1 MKIQK
6 YPLYSPK
13 ELELKRRG
21 EIGLPPDHIGKAL
34 EAEGYHTTLAKRI
47 LVGADE
53 WSRFFYMAPMQP
65 LAVEIARKVTSK
77 HNQDARVITVG
88 TQGKGKSWL
97 NLTLGYAI
105 AREIARIKGGKWGD
119 YFGMRN
125 IVIMDDS
132 KVKEVLSDVKQYHIY
147 SFDDIGIAWNAR
159 EAMSKGNKMLNDV
172 FQVFRTENTVVMMS
186 IISDFMIDKV
196 PRNLV
201 TYQIEMDMSLFD
213 YRWVFPKVFYV
224 VGKPRE
230 HAPHYHYPRTTGDIA
245 VVRVACP
252 SPPKELATE
261 YDVVRREAATK
272 LRVER
277 MKGDDENNGYGKAK
291 VKPEYPNEWK
301 YGRVEEM
308 MEEGI
313 SQTKACK
320 ILKCD
325 RTAFRNWRD
334 DDDRRAGASA

>member
-1 MKIQK
+1 M
-6 YPLYSPK
+6 
-13 ELELKRRG
+13 
-21 EIGLPPDHIGKAL
+21 DTHA
-34 EAEGYHTTLAKRI
+34 LAKRI
-47 LVGADE
+47 LIGANE
-53 WSRFFYMAPMQP
+53 MSQFIYQSPKQP

-77 HNQDARVITVG
+77 HNQDARIITVG

-105 AREIARIKGGKWGD
+105 AREIARIQNKKKGNDAVWSD
-119 YFGMRN
+119 YFGMGN
-125 IVIMDDS
+125 IVVMDDS
-132 KVKEVLSDVKQYHIY
+132 KVKEVLSDVTQYGIY

-186 IISDFMIDKV
+186 IISDFLIDKV

-213 YRWVFPKVFYV
+213 YRWVFPKVFHV

-230 HAPHYHYPRTTGDIA
+230 HTPHYRYPRTTNNIG
-245 VVRVACP
+245 VVRFAAP
-252 SPPKELATE
+252 APPKFLSAE

-277 MKGDDENNGYGKAK
+277 MKGDDEEDTDKK
-291 VKPEYPNEWK
+291 KQKK
-301 YGRVEEM
+301 YIPSKEERYTM
-308 MEEGI
+308 VAEMEKEGI
-313 SQTKACK
+313 SQRRGCK
-320 ILKCD
+320 IANCSD
-325 RTAFRNWRD
+325 NHYRDWRD
-334 DDDRRAGASA
+334 GKK

>member
-1 MKIQK
+1 MKYQDVSK
-6 YPLYSPK
+6 RMV
-13 ELELKRRG
+13 LE
-21 EIGLPPDHIGKAL
+21 
-34 EAEGYHTTLAKRI
+34 
-47 LVGADE
+47 GANE
-53 WSRFFYMAPMQP
+53 FSRFIYQTPKQP

-77 HNQDARVITVG
+77 HNQDARLITVG

-105 AREIARIKGGKWGD
+105 AREIARIQNKKKGNNKSWKD
-119 YFGMRN
+119 YFGMEN

-132 KVKEVLSDVKQYHIY
+132 KVREVLSDVKQYGIY

-159 EAMSKGNKMLNDV
+159 DAMSKGNKMLNDV

-186 IISDFMIDKV
+186 IISDFLIDKV

-201 TYQIEMDMSLFD
+201 TYQQEMDMSLFD

-224 VGKPRE
+224 VSKPRE
-230 HAPHYHYPRTTGDIA
+230 HTPHYHYPRTVNDIA
-245 VVRVACP
+245 VVRYAAP
-252 SPPKELATE
+252 APPKFLSAE

-272 LRVER
+272 LREER
-277 MKGDDENNGYGKAK
+277 MKGDDDKNNGDSKAK
-291 VKPEYPNEWK
+291 VKPDYPNEWK

-308 MEEGI
+308 MVEGL

-320 ILKCD
+320 IQQCTRASYRK
-325 RTAFRNWRD
+325 WRD
-334 DDDRRAGASA
+334 DEDRQASTCNMMT

>member
-1 MKIQK
+1 MDTKK
-6 YPLYSPK
+6 
-13 ELELKRRG
+13 
-21 EIGLPPDHIGKAL
+21 
-34 EAEGYHTTLAKRI
+34 LAKRI
-47 LVGADE
+47 LIGANE
-53 WSRFFYMAPMQP
+53 MSRFVYQAPKQP

-77 HNQDARVITVG
+77 HNQDARIITVG

-105 AREIARIKGGKWGD
+105 AREIARIQNKKKGNDAVWSD
-119 YFGMRN
+119 YFGMGN
-125 IVIMDDS
+125 IVVMDDS
-132 KVKEVLSDVKQYHIY
+132 KVKEVLSDVKQYGIY

-186 IISDFMIDKV
+186 IISDFLIDKV

-230 HAPHYHYPRTTGDIA
+230 HTPHYRYPRTSNNIG
-245 VVRVACP
+245 VVRFAAP
-252 SPPKELATE
+252 APPKFLSEE

-277 MKGDDENNGYGKAK
+277 MKGDDEEDIDKKK
-291 VKPEYPNEWK
+291 VKREYPNEWK
-301 YGRVEEM
+301 YERVEEIM
-308 MEEGI
+308 GEGI
-313 SQTKACK
+313 SQRKACK
-320 ILKCD
+320 MMKCD
-325 RTAFRNWRD
+325 AVAYRKWRD
-334 DDDRRAGASA
+334 GKTT